1 MPTLSLRM
9 NLHLL
14 RQTTCLTAYYD
25 LRNDWLYLDWQGELT
40 LPAVQQA
47 CLALADCYLQRP
59 YSHILNSNE
68 QVTGVSWSVAAWLAT
83 DFLPHM
89 TLAGIEH
96 VAWIYSPVLPG
107 HNMVHT
113 VLNWL
118 PGSLITTFHDMA
130 DAVAWLQHTR
140 AGQQCDYLLPKR
152 PPATQASLAREVQAL
167 HGRLA
172 AQRRKLQR
180 A

>member
-1 MPTLSLRM
+1 M

-14 RQTTCLTAYYD
+14 RQTACLTAHYD
-25 LRNDWLYLDWQGELT
+25 LTNDWLYLDWQGELT
-40 LPAVQQA
+40 LPSVQQA
-47 CLALADCYLQRP
+47 CLALADCYLRRP

-68 QVTGVSWSVAAWLAT
+68 QVTGVHWSVAAWLAT

-89 TLAGIEH
+89 GLAGIEH

-107 HNMVHT
+107 QNLVHT

-118 PGSLITTFHDMA
+118 PGSLITTFLDIA
-130 DAVAWLQHTR
+130 DATAWLQHTR
-140 AGQQCDYLLPKR
+140 AGQPRNFLLPQR
-152 PPATQASLAREVQAL
+152 QPEVQAKL
-167 HGRLA
+167 VQEVEALYERVA
-172 AQRRKLQR
+172 AKQRKLVR